1 MIEVMTKPN
10 PEDFDLGA
18 LPSEY
23 RKAVEALLERSA
35 RVDELEKLTACQTD
49 QIADQKDQI
58 ARLQHLIAELRHVRR
73 QPFCPVATTK
83 LAGFCR
89 CL

>member
-1 MIEVMTKPN
+1 MTQIDYFFATLSPYSYLAGTRLEEVAAKHGATINYKPL
-10 PEDFDLGA
+10 DI
-18 LPSEY
+18 
-23 RKAVEALLERSA
+23 
-35 RVDELEKLTACQTD
+35 
-49 QIADQKDQI
+49 IA
-58 ARLQHLIAELRHVRR
+58 VRR